1 MASEQEMNEVLD
13 GIISNRRSIRRFRQD
28 DLAKEAVEKVIK
40 AGFAAP
46 FARATGLS
54 LAQMRKFVA
63 VKKGSEAHV
72 KLKNII
78 ISNAVKNLK
87 KLKLASLFSP
97 KLRKDGGLL
106 IERLTRVSEKG
117 LPSMETAPYFIVIAE
132 RKGMPASQK
141 QSMSYALE
149 NMWLKATAM
158 GLGFQ
163 LISAVGMLSGNRD
176 FMRVLGLDDGEYEID
191 ACVMGYPGETP
202 AKRDDTDIKE
212 YTRRID

>member
-1 MASEQEMNEVLD
+1 MASEQEINAALD
-13 GIISNRRSIRRFRQD
+13 GIISTRRSIRRFKPD
-28 DLAKEAVEKVIK
+28 GLAKEAVENIIK

-46 FARATGLS
+46 FARATDLS
-54 LAQMRKFVA
+54 LARMRKFVA
-63 VKKGSEAHV
+63 VKKGSDAHV
-72 KLKNII
+72 RLKNMI
-78 ISNAVKNLK
+78 ISNAAENLK

-97 KLRKDGGLL
+97 KLRKKAALL
-106 IERLTRVSEKG
+106 MERLTRVSEKG

-141 QSMSYALE
+141 QSMSYAME

-191 ACVMGYPGETP
+191 ACVIGYPDETP
-202 AKRDDTDIKE
+202 AKRDEVDIGE
-212 YTRRID
+212 YTKWLE